1 MTEFTGVRVL
11 VVEDEGL
18 VAMMIERM
26 LETLGCEIVSS
37 EARIPQALAIAATA
51 EIDFAV
57 LDVNVNGE
65 PIFPVAEVLRERRI
79 PFLFSTGYGASGLP
93 EELSGYHVL
102 NKPFS
107 EDELRQK
114 MALAL
119 VGVE

>member
-26 LETLGCEIVSS
+26 LETLGCEVAWSV
-37 EARIPQALAIAATA
+37 ARISQALEIAATA

-57 LDVNVNGE
+57 LDVNVDGE

-93 EELSGYHVL
+93 GEFSGHQVL
-102 NKPFS
+102 GKPFS

-119 VGVE
+119 VAVE